1 MTNRIMPDPLVETSP
16 ISLVERVFGSPD
28 TVCEGE
34 YITIYEFLLDPDIRD
49 DPETIAGVL
58 REFSGW
64 ALYMLKRMQ
73 ELGLVDRTESMS
85 ESSS

>member
-1 MTNRIMPDPLVETSP
+1 MNYRLVAPDPLVDEGTSP
-16 ISLVERVFGSPD
+16 SLVESLFDDPD

-34 YITIYEFLLDPDIRD
+34 YTTIYEFLLDPDMRN
-49 DPETIAGVL
+49 DPEMIAGVL

-73 ELGLVDRTESMS
+73 ELGLIERTGTYQNQ
-85 ESSS
+85 